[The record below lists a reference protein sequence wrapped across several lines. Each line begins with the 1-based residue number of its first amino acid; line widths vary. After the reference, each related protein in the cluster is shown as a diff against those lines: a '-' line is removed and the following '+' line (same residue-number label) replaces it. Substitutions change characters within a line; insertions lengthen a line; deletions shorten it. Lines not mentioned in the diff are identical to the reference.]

1 MDLFVTMK
9 DILMF
14 CPFWDIQKLIF
25 DVARSSTLHSAVTG
39 AYIFQ
44 VEIYIQWQMLVIYG
58 LFNGYAHSSDYI
70 MSSGR
75 MVNE

>member
-9 DILMF
+9 DILMV

-25 DVARSSTLHSAVTG
+25 DDARISTLHSAVTG

-44 VEIYIQWQMLVIYG
+44 VKIYIQWQM
-58 LFNGYAHSSDYI
+58 F
-70 MSSGR
+70 
-75 MVNE
+75 MVYLMALLIAQMI